1 MSLPSFDPTKA
12 VTFDLARGLV
22 RLDDDSARLLVPAA
36 ALLAL
41 VKAAGPAAS
50 EAFGRALGEPL
61 GERVAR
67 RLSGS
72 QALRASSPDVVL
84 DHLSGEM
91 AVIGLGTLSIERWG
105 RALLLV
111 VDRSP
116 LAQDNDASLLTQV
129 LEAALHQATG
139 RPVKCVLLSGG
150 AQSRF
155 LITGDAAARHAREW
169 IASGMSW
176 GEVLA
181 RLHAPSA
188 GGAA

>member
-22 RLDDDSARLLVPAA
+22 RLDDDTPRLLVPAG

-41 VKAAGPAAS
+41 VKAAGPGATESFAK
-50 EAFGRALGEPL
+50 ALGEPL
-61 GERVAR
+61 GERVSR

-72 QALRASSPDVVL
+72 EALRAASPDVVL
-84 DHLSGEM
+84 DHLGGEF
-91 AVIGLGTLSIERWG
+91 ALVGLGTLSIERWG

-116 LAQDNDASLLTQV
+116 LAQDNDATLLTHV

-139 RPVKCVLLSGG
+139 RTVRCVLLSGG
-150 AQSRF
+150 AQARF
-155 LITGDAAARHAREW
+155 LIAGDAAAVKARQW
-169 IASGMSW
+169 LASGTSW

-181 RLHAPSA
+181 RLHAP

>member
-22 RLDDDSARLLVPAA
+22 RLDDDSARLLVPAT

-41 VKAAGPAAS
+41 VKTSGPAGT
-50 EAFGRALGEPL
+50 EAFARALGEPL

-72 QALRASSPDVVL
+72 EALRASSPDVVL
-84 DHLSGEM
+84 DHLGGEL
-91 AVIGLGTLSIERWG
+91 ALVGLGTLSIERWG
-105 RALLLV
+105 RALLLM

-116 LAQDNDASLLTQV
+116 IVEDGDASLLTLV
-129 LEAALHQATG
+129 LEAALHQATS
-139 RPVKCVLLSGG
+139 RVVRCVLLSKG
-150 AQSRF
+150 AQARF
-155 LITGDAAARHAREW
+155 LVVGDGAAHQARAW
-169 IASGMSW
+169 LDSGMSW

-188 GGAA
+188 GGVA

>member
-1 MSLPSFDPTKA
+1 MSLPNFDPTKA

-22 RLDDDSARLLVPAA
+22 RLDDDSSRLLVPAA

-41 VKAAGPAAS
+41 AKAAGPAAS
-50 EAFGRALGEPL
+50 TAFAHSLGEPL
-61 GERVAR
+61 GARVAR
-67 RLSGS
+67 HLSGS
-72 QALRASSPDVVL
+72 DSLRAASPDIVV
-84 DHLSGEM
+84 DHLAGEL
-91 AVIGLGTLSIERWG
+91 ALVGLGSLTIERWG

-116 LAQDNDASLLTQV
+116 LAQDDASLLGGV
-129 LEAALHQATG
+129 LEGALLQATG
-139 RPVKCVLLSGG
+139 RPVRCVLLSGG

-155 LITGDAAARHAREW
+155 LVTGEAAAVKAREW
-169 IASGMSW
+169 LAGGVSW

-181 RLHAPSA
+181 RLHAPS